1 MTEARVTRKRLLTA
15 MLLVG
20 FAVTLWCVPG
30 AWSRATNNART
41 TADEPQYLLSA
52 ISIGEDLDLDIS
64 DERLD
69 GRYAD
74 FHEVLLPIQ
83 EERADDGSRV
93 SPHDPLLPAVLALPV
108 LVGGWLAA
116 KLFLA
121 LLGGLLAAAILWVA
135 VRRFDVPLRV
145 AVLTV
150 LAFGLAAPFAV
161 YSTQV
166 YPELP
171 AALVFTVAI
180 GALTGALRRWGLVL
194 LAGTLVA
201 LPWLSVKYAPVVV
214 TLAAIALWRLWRRGD
229 ARVAVGFVVGLACA
243 AVAFLAL
250 HQLWYGGFT
259 PYAAGSHFGGGELT
273 VTGNDPD
280 YLSRGVRLLGL
291 LVDRGFGLAVW
302 QPAFLLVVPA
312 VAALAVRRPR
322 HWVAI
327 ALPLA
332 VGWLNA
338 TFVALTMHGW
348 WWPGRQ
354 VVIVLPCA
362 VLAIAWWAARYRPA
376 QILVAIGLAIGAFT
390 FAFLTVEVLTGNLT
404 LIVDFERTANPI
416 VRAFRELLPD
426 GRLVPAGTDALRVA
440 WALAL
445 VALAA
450 WGVRSVRRPRA
461 ERSRVAPTRSSQHP
475 VHRSSV
481 PPSRRRLSYEADPHD
496 DRRPRPGRRTRRC
509 VQRRRRRFG
518 RAHRRMWGLVLR
530 VRLCLGLRQRIGLGL
545 RQRVRLGV
553 RFGQRLRFGR
563 GLPVIGEW
571 RLGQRLVGER
581 SRRRGRQRG
590 AADGGRRLPHVRRGP
605 GCRHRDEDQGVQRRR
620 ACG

>member
-1 MTEARVTRKRLLTA
+1 VTGALVTRKRLLTA

-20 FAVTLWCVPG
+20 LAVTLWCIPG
-30 AWSRATNNART
+30 AWSRATSNART

-52 ISIGEDLDLDIS
+52 ISIGEELDLDIS

-93 SPHDPLLPAVLALPV
+93 SPHDPLLPAALALPV

-116 KLFLA
+116 KVFLA

-135 VRRFDVPLRV
+135 VRRFEVPLRV

-150 LAFGLAAPFAV
+150 LTFGLAAPFAV

-171 AALVFTVAI
+171 AALALTIAI
-180 GALTGALRRWGLVL
+180 GALTGTLRRSGLVV
-194 LAGTLVA
+194 LAGTLAA

-229 ARVAVGFVVGLACA
+229 TRAAFGFAVALAGA
-243 AVAFLAL
+243 AVVFLGL

-312 VAALAVRRPR
+312 IAALVVRRPR

-354 VVIVLPCA
+354 VVMVLPCA

-376 QILVAIGLAIGAFT
+376 RILVAIGLALGAST

-416 VRAFRELLPD
+416 VHALRELLPD
-426 GRLVPAGTDALRVA
+426 GRLVPAGTDALRVVWA
-440 WALAL
+440 FVLAALA
-445 VALAA
+445 V
-450 WGVRSVRRPRA
+450 WGVASMGRRRPVRF
-461 ERSRVAPTRSSQHP
+461 RRWPST
-475 VHRSSV
+475 
-481 PPSRRRLSYEADPHD
+481 PPSASLPETS
-496 DRRPRPGRRTRRC
+496 GRSTRTEKEKT
-509 VQRRRRRFG
+509 
-518 RAHRRMWGLVLR
+518 LV
-530 VRLCLGLRQRIGLGL
+530 
-545 RQRVRLGV
+545 
-553 RFGQRLRFGR
+553 
-563 GLPVIGEW
+563 
-571 RLGQRLVGER
+571 
-581 SRRRGRQRG
+581 
-590 AADGGRRLPHVRRGP
+590 
-605 GCRHRDEDQGVQRRR
+605 
-620 ACG
+620 

>member
-1 MTEARVTRKRLLTA
+1 MTGALVTRKSLLTA

-30 AWSRATNNART
+30 AWSRATSNTRT

-52 ISIGEDLDLDIS
+52 ISIGEDLDLDVS

-83 EERADDGSRV
+83 ESRADDGSRV

-171 AALVFTVAI
+171 AALVLTIAI
-180 GALTGALRRWGLVL
+180 GALTGTLRRWGLVV

-229 ARVAVGFVVGLACA
+229 TRVAVGLSVALAGA
-243 AVAFLAL
+243 AVVFLGL
-250 HQLWYGGFT
+250 HQVWYGGFT

-273 VTGNDPD
+273 VTGTDPD
-280 YLSRGVRLLGL
+280 YLSRSVRLLGL
-291 LVDRGFGLAVW
+291 LVDRGFGLAAW

-312 VAALAVRRPR
+312 IAALAVRRPR
-322 HWVAI
+322 NWAAI

-338 TFVALTMHGW
+338 MFVALTMHGW

-362 VLAIAWWAARYRPA
+362 VLAVAWWAARYRPR
-376 QILVAIGLAIGAFT
+376 ILVAIGLAIGAFT
-390 FAFLTVEVLTGNLT
+390 FAFLTIEVLSGNLT

-416 VRAFRELLPD
+416 VRALRELLPD
-426 GRLVPAGTDALRVA
+426 GRLVPAGTDALRIV
-440 WALAL
+440 WGLVL

-450 WGVRSVRRPRA
+450 WGCAVF
-461 ERSRVAPTRSSQHP
+461 VAPGRS
-475 VHRSSV
+475 
-481 PPSRRRLSYEADPHD
+481 
-496 DRRPRPGRRTRRC
+496 
-509 VQRRRRRFG
+509 G
-518 RAHRRMWGLVLR
+518 RASLPYPLIAAPDPPIVRPTQQEKTLV
-530 VRLCLGLRQRIGLGL
+530 
-545 RQRVRLGV
+545 
-553 RFGQRLRFGR
+553 
-563 GLPVIGEW
+563 
-571 RLGQRLVGER
+571 
-581 SRRRGRQRG
+581 
-590 AADGGRRLPHVRRGP
+590 
-605 GCRHRDEDQGVQRRR
+605 
-620 ACG
+620 

>member
-1 MTEARVTRKRLLTA
+1 M
-15 MLLVG
+15 
-20 FAVTLWCVPG
+20 
-30 AWSRATNNART
+30 
-41 TADEPQYLLSA
+41 
-52 ISIGEDLDLDIS
+52 
-64 DERLD
+64 
-69 GRYAD
+69 
-74 FHEVLLPIQ
+74 
-83 EERADDGSRV
+83 
-93 SPHDPLLPAVLALPV
+93 LALPV

-171 AALVFTVAI
+171 AALVLTIAI
-180 GALTGALRRWGLVL
+180 GALTGALRRWGLVV

-229 ARVAVGFVVGLACA
+229 TRVAVGLAVALAGA
-243 AVAFLAL
+243 AVVFLGL

-280 YLSRGVRLLGL
+280 YLSRSVRLLGL

-322 HWVAI
+322 HWAAI

-416 VRAFRELLPD
+416 VRALRELLPD
-426 GRLVPAGTDALRVA
+426 GRLVPAGTDALRVV
-440 WALAL
+440 WALVL

-461 ERSRVAPTRSSQHP
+461 ERSRVAAATRSSPHP
-475 VHRSSV
+475 IHRSSV
-481 PPSRRRLSYEADPHD
+481 PPSRRRPSYEADPHV
-496 DRRPRPGRRTRRC
+496 DRRPRAGRRTRRC
-509 VQRRRRRFG
+509 VQWRRRRFG

-530 VRLCLGLRQRIGLGL
+530 VRLCLGLRQRGSG
-545 RQRVRLGV
+545 LGV
-553 RFGQRLRFGR
+553 RFGQRLRLGR
-563 GLPVIGEW
+563 GLPVIGER

-590 AADGGRRLPHVRRGP
+590 AAGRGRRLPHVRRGP